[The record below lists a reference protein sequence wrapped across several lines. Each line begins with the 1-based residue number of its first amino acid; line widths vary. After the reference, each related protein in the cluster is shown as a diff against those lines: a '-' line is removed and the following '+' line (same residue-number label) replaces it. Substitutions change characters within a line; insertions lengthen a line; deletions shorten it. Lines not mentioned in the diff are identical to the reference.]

1 MHPGDLKPMK
11 GADFYGKKIDFEPPI
26 PSLPRLT
33 IKFKMY
39 GGDIVTT
46 AETNGVDTV
55 QIIFEVTT
63 RSRRVV

>member
-1 MHPGDLKPMK
+1 
-11 GADFYGKKIDFEPPI
+11 
-26 PSLPRLT
+26 
-33 IKFKMY
+33 MY